1 MSKGLGILLKQKY
14 DSDYAK
20 EQEFKKQKQLSELK
34 MRDIIDQQKK
44 NKKKSV
50 ISLRDIGD

>member
-1 MSKGLGILLKQKY
+1 MLKQKY

-34 MRDIIDQQKK
+34 MRDVIDQQKK
-44 NKKKSV
+44 NKEKAFV
-50 ISLRDIGD
+50 SLRDIGD